1 MTEATAQAQGWRGT
15 EQDDLQAAAGTVA
28 AALPTPTGERAGR
41 TSEETQPT
49 TVGRARARTDL
60 DARGDF
66 TTFAHRYIRDYINL
80 ADQKATLFF
89 TGGTALL
96 AFMYNKNVSERW
108 LIKAPM
114 QWNILDTVAFLAMAA
129 LALGAF
135 LALLVVIPR
144 MPGSRRGF
152 LFWEAI
158 AEYKS
163 GRDYSDDLGL
173 LSGPSLVQ
181 VKAEHCYDLAVV
193 CRRKYRM
200 LRCALWTGAVGL
212 AGALFVFLFL

>member
-1 MTEATAQAQGWRGT
+1 MTEANPQAQGWRGT
-15 EQDDLQAAAGTVA
+15 EQDDLQAGTGTVP
-28 AALPTPTGERAGR
+28 AALPTPTGESVERA
-41 TSEETQPT
+41 SEEMQPT
-49 TVGRARARTDL
+49 TAGRVGPRTGL

-108 LIKAPM
+108 LKPPM
-114 QWNILDTVAFLAMAA
+114 EWNILDTVAFLAMAA

-173 LSGPSLVQ
+173 LSSPSLVQ